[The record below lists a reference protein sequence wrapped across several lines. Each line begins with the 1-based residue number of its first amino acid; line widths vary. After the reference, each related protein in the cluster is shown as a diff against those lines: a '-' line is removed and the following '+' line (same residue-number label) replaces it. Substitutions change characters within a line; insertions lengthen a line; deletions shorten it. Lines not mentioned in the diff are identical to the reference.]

1 MMKKPMLN
9 AIQKVKMAMKKKP
22 KMAMKKKPKMAMP
35 KKPKFNAKLKA
46 AAKSGKLDNNPK
58 FKAAVE
64 KAKMSMKKKP
74 KMAMKKVAKG
84 DMTMPKMSMKK
95 KPKMAMKKKP
105 MLSKKKNKK
114 VEKASKKMDQALV
127 ARLAGNL
134 KKAKR
139 KGKAAVRKGVKG
151 GAISVA
157 DAKVMKKGIKNLKA

>member
-46 AAKSGKLDNNPK
+46 ASKSGKLDDNPK
-58 FKAAVE
+58 FKAAVD

-74 KMAMKKVAKG
+74 KMA
-84 DMTMPKMSMKK
+84 MKK

-114 VEKASKKMDQALV
+114 VEKAHKKMDQALA
-127 ARLAGNL
+127 ARLAGNV
-134 KKAKR
+134 KKGVR
-139 KGKAAVRKGVKG
+139 KGKAALRKGVKG

-157 DAKVMKKGIKNLKA
+157 DAKVMKKGIKNVKA